1 MAEGKSENTNYRKYY
16 VDSLAVSLSA
26 SYEVHHI
33 DRDRGNNSLMNLVAI
48 PKEFHTKV
56 HKVLN
61 RYDWALN
68 WLDEMGYF
76 YSKEEIEILVAVKN
90 YINLKTELWPY
101 IEKRNQLIIDNKN
114 FNG

>member
-1 MAEGKSENTNYRKYY
+1 MKQGNKTNYRKYY
-16 VDSLAVSLSA
+16 IDSIGVNLDK

-33 DRDRGNNSLMNLVAI
+33 DRNRENNSLINLVAI
-48 PKEFHTKV
+48 PKEFHKKI

-61 RYDWALN
+61 KYDWAIN

-76 YSKEEIEILVAVKN
+76 YNKEEIEILIAIKD
-90 YINLKTELWPY
+90 YINIKTELWPY
-101 IEKRNQLIIDNKN
+101 IERRNQLLMDNKN

>member
-1 MAEGKSENTNYRKYY
+1 MSEGKKSKINYRKYY
-16 VDSLAVSLSA
+16 IESLRINLDKSF
-26 SYEVHHI
+26 EVHHI
-33 DRDRGNNSLMNLVAI
+33 DRDRSNNSLMNLVAI
-48 PKEFHTKV
+48 PKEFHIKV

-76 YSKEEIEILVAVKN
+76 YCKEEVEILLAVKD

-101 IEKRNQLIIDNKN
+101 IEKRNKLIIDNKYS
-114 FNG
+114 NG